1 MARTKR
7 LVGLAFQVS
16 IPVFLGLLVIIRLFF
31 FQIVRISGNS
41 MFPTLKSGQFV
52 IAYSILCY
60 ADQVE
65 RNDIVL
71 VQCPGS
77 LKLIIKRVV
86 GIPGDKITISQDG
99 IFRNNELITSC
110 NNSCQNNEI
119 IVVPPGQATSFWATM
134 ISESIDSRTLGMF
147 TEASIIGK
155 VRCTH

>member
-86 GIPGDKITISQDG
+86 
-99 IFRNNELITSC
+99 
-110 NNSCQNNEI
+110 
-119 IVVPPGQATSFWATM
+119 
-134 ISESIDSRTLGMF
+134 
-147 TEASIIGK
+147 
-155 VRCTH
+155 

>member
-7 LVGLAFQVS
+7 LVGLAFQIS

-52 IAYSILCY
+52 IAYRILCY

-71 VQCPGS
+71 AQCPGS

-119 IVVPPGQATSFWATM
+119 IVVPPGSYFLLGDNV
-134 ISESIDSRTLGMF
+134 SESIDSRTLGMF

>member
-7 LVGLAFQVS
+7 LVALAFQVS

-119 IVVPPGQATSFWATM
+119 IVVPPGSYFLLGDNV
-134 ISESIDSRTLGMF
+134 SESIDSRTLGMF

>member
-1 MARTKR
+1 M
-7 LVGLAFQVS
+7 
-16 IPVFLGLLVIIRLFF
+16 
-31 FQIVRISGNS
+31 
-41 MFPTLKSGQFV
+41 
-52 IAYSILCY
+52 AYSILCY

-119 IVVPPGQATSFWATM
+119 IVVPPGSYFLLGDNV
-134 ISESIDSRTLGMF
+134 SESIDSRTLGMF